1 MMRFAKR
8 LALISFVLVACV
20 GCDRV
25 TKSIA
30 MAVLPNT
37 LPWSLFGDTVR
48 LQVIY
53 NHGAF
58 LSLGAS
64 LPVVW
69 RQAILMIGVGCL
81 LAGALTYAFVSKPG
95 HPPVVLAIALVCA
108 GGLGNLWDRVVH
120 GGMVVD
126 FINIGIGS
134 VRTGIFNVADIV
146 IVVGVLMFIANG
158 WQRQGRAP

>member
-1 MMRFAKR
+1 MRLTKR
-8 LALISFVLVACV
+8 LLLISVVLVACI
-20 GCDRV
+20 GCDQV

-30 MAVLPNT
+30 ISVLPEST
-37 LPWSLFGDTVR
+37 PWSFLGDTVR

-53 NHGAF
+53 NPGAF
-58 LSLGAS
+58 LSWGAS

-69 RQAILMIGVGCL
+69 RQAIFILGGGCL
-81 LAGALTYAFVSKPG
+81 LLGALGYAVFIKPGPPSLVVAVAFVS
-95 HPPVVLAIALVCA
+95 A
-108 GGLGNLWDRVVH
+108 GGIGNLWDRVVH
-120 GGMVVD
+120 GGRVVD